1 VQVGWPPREQ
11 DKVRAALT
19 NSYLVLSVVLRSS
32 VTDGGEEDECLIG
45 LARATSDH
53 AFNATIWD
61 VRPWTLLSSLV
72 LYSSDSKVDCAIVA

>member
-1 VQVGWPPREQ
+1 MGWPAREQ
-11 DKVRAALT
+11 DKVQAALT

-32 VTDGGEEDECLIG
+32 VTDGGKEDERLIG

-61 VRPWTLLSSLV
+61 VRP
-72 LYSSDSKVDCAIVA
+72 